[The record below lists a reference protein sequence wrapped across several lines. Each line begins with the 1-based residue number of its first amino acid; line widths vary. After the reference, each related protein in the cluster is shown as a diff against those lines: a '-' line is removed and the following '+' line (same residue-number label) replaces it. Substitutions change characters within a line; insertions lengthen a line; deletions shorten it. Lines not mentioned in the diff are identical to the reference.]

1 MISTR
6 EAYGAYTKFAA
17 EMAMLAITVAKIFTF
32 TSYLLLLTS
41 YFLPLTSYLLLL
53 TFPSPSVRVGVG
65 LHSAQFMVSS
75 LRSKKSPPQLAPTSK
90 R

>member
-32 TSYLLLLTS
+32 
-41 YFLPLTSYLLLL
+41 TSYLLLL

>member
-32 TSYLLLLTS
+32 TSYLLLLT
-41 YFLPLTSYLLLL
+41 
-53 TFPSPSVRVGVG
+53 FPSPSVRVGG
-65 LHSAQFMVSS
+65 GDF
-75 LRSKKSPPQLAPTSK
+75 T
-90 R
+90 